1 MNPVEQ
7 LVLEYLCRAPFVFA
21 NPQYSIKNQMGQE
34 WSCPDFV
41 TLNFREKIVSVVEVS
56 VAASETTLLKRLLEC
71 ETRWLQPL
79 KAQLAKD
86 SMVASGW
93 SYQLEIF
100 ARRPVCEKL
109 RREFR
114 SEVKAEFR
122 NLEDLGF
129 YWQWDWPS

>member
-21 NPQYSIKNQMGQE
+21 NPQYSIRNQLGQE

-56 VAASETTLLKRLLEC
+56 VAAAEGTLLKRLSEY

-79 KAQLAKD
+79 KAQLARD
-86 SMVASGW
+86 SMVTNNW
-93 SYQLEIF
+93 SYRLEIF
-100 ARRPVCEKL
+100 ARWAVCEKL
-109 RREFR
+109 RGQFHGD
-114 SEVKAEFR
+114 VKAEFH
-122 NLEDLGF
+122 NLEDLGL